1 MLMLPNLSS
10 NHIVRQ
16 ILISV
21 MGSIFF
27 ISSFLFI
34 TVLCS
39 LEKYFNDLRYII
51 FLCVL
56 SITLGILLSKLKLPV
71 IWLSRIAGQL
81 LMFVTCFCICL
92 LILIFYV
99 INAII
104 CHDSSW
110 KDTIFITLPVC
121 SFFVYFIAIF
131 IQLYS
136 YLERLIKNKQK
147 TRSN

>member
-1 MLMLPNLSS
+1 MLKLPSLSS
-10 NHIVRQ
+10 NHIVRE
-16 ILISV
+16 ILVSI
-21 MGSIFF
+21 MGTIFC

-39 LEKYFNDLRYII
+39 LEKKCNDPRYII

-56 SITLGILLSKLKLPV
+56 SITLGVLLSKLKLSV

-81 LMFVTCFCICL
+81 LMFVTCFCVCF
-92 LILIFYV
+92 LISFFYV

-110 KDTIFITLPVC
+110 KDTIFVTLPVA
-121 SFFVYFIAIF
+121 SFVLYFVAMF

-136 YLERLIKNKQK
+136 FLERLIKNK
-147 TRSN
+147 RNIR

>member
-1 MLMLPNLSS
+1 MLKLPSLSS
-10 NHIVRQ
+10 NHIVRE
-16 ILISV
+16 ILVSI

-39 LEKYFNDLRYII
+39 LEKMCNDMRYIA

-56 SITLGILLSKLKLPV
+56 SVILGALLSKLKLSV

-81 LMFVTCFCICL
+81 LMFATCFCICL
-92 LILIFYV
+92 LILFFYV
-99 INAII
+99 TNAII
-104 CHDSSW
+104 CHDNSW
-110 KDTIFITLPVC
+110 RDTIFITLPVA
-121 SFFVYFIAIF
+121 SFFLYFVALF

-136 YLERLIKNKQK
+136 FLERIIKSKMG
-147 TRSN
+147 RR